1 MGRIELSCKR
11 NKFKNVKEKL
21 LVGLKLMELDVQVD
35 LWKDM
40 YVLHKANRRLEFR
53 EALETTSSA

>member
-40 YVLHKANRRLEFR
+40 YVLHKANHRLEFR